1 MVEYEYILLL
11 TVLNGEPMERN
22 IEERQENTKGIERA
36 EKNGIDDA
44 ETDV

>member
-11 TVLNGEPMERN
+11 IVLNDEPMNRN
-22 IEERQENTKGIERA
+22 IEERQENTKAIERT
-36 EKNGIDDA
+36 ERNGIDDA